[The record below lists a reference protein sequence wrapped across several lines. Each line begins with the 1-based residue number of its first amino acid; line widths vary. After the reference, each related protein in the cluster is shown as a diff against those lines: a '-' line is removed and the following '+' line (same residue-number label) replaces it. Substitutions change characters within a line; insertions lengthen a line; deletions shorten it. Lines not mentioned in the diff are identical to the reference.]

1 MAVSSFQKKTKHGI
15 PKISGT
21 RPSLRNSQLL
31 ISTGVPSLDY
41 FIGGGLAVGTVMLI
55 EEDVFGAYARILLK
69 YFISEGIVC
78 GHSLFL
84 SGGDV
89 SPTQILQGLPAP
101 ISDNSAHRK
110 SEPESRQVGAEP
122 MKIAWRY
129 TDLPVV
135 QPAPAVHQFGH
146 YYDVSLVMDS
156 KLMQQ
161 CDIETYD
168 ICEGSTESPQQ
179 FSGTLLPQPYQ
190 MVLYK
195 IWRRLKKGNFLTSSN
210 PAQPNILRIGIHS
223 LGSPL
228 WRTISDSERS
238 SSSDSPMFK
247 FLHLLRAL
255 LRSAYAVCVVTVPLH
270 LIQDVE
276 RLRFESDTVV
286 KLESFA
292 GSDKE
297 MNPVFKDYHGLFHI
311 VKLPR
316 LNSLTSF
323 IPETKDLCFQLKK
336 KKFAIEKLHIPPD
349 LSETASR
356 TNKDPVVD
364 KISHKLI
371 GCSSATKIEI
381 DF

>member
-1 MAVSSFQKKTKHGI
+1 MAVSSFQKKARRGI
-15 PKISGT
+15 PQIPGT

-31 ISTGVPSLDY
+31 VSTGVPSLDH

-55 EEDVFGAYARILLK
+55 EEDVFGVYAKLLLK

-78 GHSLFL
+78 GHSVFL

-101 ISDNSAHRK
+101 ISDNLAHRK
-110 SEPESRQVGAEP
+110 PEAESREVAAEL

-129 TDLPVV
+129 SDLPVV
-135 QPAPAVHQFGH
+135 QPAPVVHQFGH

-156 KLMQQ
+156 KLIQQ
-161 CDIETYD
+161 CDIETCD
-168 ICEGSTESPQQ
+168 ICERSTDSSEQLN
-179 FSGTLLPQPYQ
+179 GTLLPWSYQ
-190 MVLYK
+190 MVLNR
-195 IWRRLKKGNFLTSSN
+195 IWRKLKKGNFLTSSN
-210 PAQPNILRIGIHS
+210 PDEPNILRINIHS

-228 WRTISDSERS
+228 WRTNGGSERS
-238 SSSDSPMFK
+238 SSLDSPMFK

-255 LRSAYAVCVVTVPLH
+255 LRSAYAVCVVTVPSH
-270 LIQDVE
+270 LIQDME

-311 VKLPR
+311 LKLPR

-336 KKFAIEKLHIPPD
+336 KKFTIEKLHMPPD

-356 TNKDPVVD
+356 TDKGPLVD
-364 KISHKLI
+364 KLSSKLV
-371 GCSSATKIEI
+371 GCIPATKVTL